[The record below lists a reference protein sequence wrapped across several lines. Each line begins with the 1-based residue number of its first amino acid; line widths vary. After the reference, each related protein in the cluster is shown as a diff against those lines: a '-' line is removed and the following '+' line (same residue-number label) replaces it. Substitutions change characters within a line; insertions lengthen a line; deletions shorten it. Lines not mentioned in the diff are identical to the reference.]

1 MKESNPRTDAAQKR
15 LFRQRKCLT
24 LFVCAALVCLFFGAY
39 ALLTNALAHDVA
51 GQAYTLPRS
60 PAAPA
65 AAVVMKI
72 DPATT
77 YKDPGETFSV
87 TVRIEN
93 VVDFG
98 AFQFELTYDSA
109 VVTATNVTGG
119 TFLGSTGR
127 SVHEVGPTYG
137 IKSVAYGAY
146 TLGDGDGPNGS
157 GILAAITFQA
167 TSVGTSTLHLQ
178 DILATDTDGT
188 TLFPTAN
195 DGEVIVGDVYPPP
208 LVTSI
213 SPPWGYSGT
222 VVEDVIVEGED
233 FQEDASVQLT
243 RTGESPILASFVT
256 VQSSTRISCTLNLGR
271 AATGQW
277 NVVVTNPD
285 DQSGTLL
292 NGFTIEAAPPP
303 PTVNSITPNSGNNNE
318 VVHITNLAGSNF
330 LTTGTTSVML
340 LKTGETNINA
350 TGVTVEST
358 SKITCYL
365 DLRGESS
372 GKWTVRVTNPD
383 AQYAELANGFTV
395 NGLVY
400 LPIVLKN
407 Y

>member
-15 LFRQRKCLT
+15 FFRQRKCLT
-24 LFVCAALVCLFFGAY
+24 LLVCAALVCLFFGAY
-39 ALLTNALAHDVA
+39 TLLTNALAHDVA

-87 TVRIEN
+87 TVKIEN

-109 VVTATNVTGG
+109 VVTATNVTSG

-127 SVHEVGPTYG
+127 SVYEVGPTYG
-137 IKSVAYGAY
+137 IESVAYGAY

-222 VVEDVIVEGED
+222 VMEDVIVEGEN

-243 RTGESPILASFVT
+243 RTDENSIPAPPED
-256 VQSSTRISCTLNLGR
+256 VQSSTRISCTLNLGK
-271 AATGQW
+271 AVAGQW

-285 DQSGTLL
+285 GQSGTL
-292 NGFTIEAAPPP
+292 P
-303 PTVNSITPNSGNNNE
+303 
-318 VVHITNLAGSNF
+318 
-330 LTTGTTSVML
+330 
-340 LKTGETNINA
+340 
-350 TGVTVEST
+350 
-358 SKITCYL
+358 
-365 DLRGESS
+365 
-372 GKWTVRVTNPD
+372 
-383 AQYAELANGFTV
+383 NGFTV

-407 Y
+407 D